1 MNKHFHGFLVGIS
14 VLPALLVMP
23 AVAVE
28 IDDDINLNSTFSD
41 GILLERVNAI
51 YGKTGTLSVDNIDI
65 NINENEK
72 VRAIQAWYDDSK
84 VFLGGDTT
92 QTIKLSDTKEG
103 GYGAVAGPGS
113 YINLKSRDITV
124 IGNNGG
130 LYTYQGAIDVVAS
143 NDVNV
148 SASDAIHAYENASIS
163 VKANNLTVDGVD
175 TGLMANYRK
184 GQITVE
190 ATGDVN
196 ISAQDSA
203 IHAGFGTADLTKAK
217 EDTSFV
223 DIKAKNINLTATE
236 TGIEAMSNGWIDLD
250 GNLTVN
256 AKNAILARGY
266 ATVNVN
272 ESGKNTVK
280 MDGDMNFNFYSNP
293 GSSGNSNSPID
304 AYVNINLT
312 DAQSYWTGNTLVEY
326 YYADEPAESVLAVNN
341 FRLSL
346 SNGAVWNATKITNE
360 QTVVVDDE
368 TGLDVTSGKYYI
380 ALNNLNI
387 DNGTVNIA
395 DMDRGIIVENATI
408 ADATFNGGKLNI
420 GEMTLTSGT
429 SVFNNDVA
437 GVSASSVLTVDSG
450 ATMNIGTNNVNVNT
464 ITLNGTMLATVRSGD
479 DAQITATTKFDGD
492 GELKL
497 SFSDAGTY
505 KVFGGKIFDNV
516 DVSSSVYDL
525 NWNEG
530 TLVVTQKSV
539 EDIASDNNLSTE
551 TATAISGLMT
561 STSET
566 LNDLAVVIQEKLASG
581 TDVERAEVEHAQ
593 AAIHPETQSVVQSV
607 SSSVQNTVTSLAAGR
622 MSMPTV
628 GRNGG
633 DVKMTSGGVWA
644 QGIFNKSKHSDAFNG
659 YTRGIAAGLDG
670 TLDKVWTIGAGYAFA
685 HSDIS
690 GTARD
695 TEIDSSS
702 VFVYGQYKPSA
713 WYMNLVANYTM
724 ADYTETGAAL
734 GTGISAKY
742 DVDSFGANIAT
753 GYDFVGGITPE
764 LGLRYMHINS
774 SDYINSLGIKN
785 ELADADY
792 LTASLGTKYAF
803 DIKATKRF
811 TLRPELNYAV
821 KYDMLSDKQVAT
833 VTMPGVNAYALN
845 GERLSRIAGEFGIGL
860 TMNYRGLDLS
870 LNYDIEAR
878 EDYTSQSGRVKF
890 RYNF

>member
-1 MNKHFHGFLVGIS
+1 
-14 VLPALLVMP
+14 
-23 AVAVE
+23 
-28 IDDDINLNSTFSD
+28 
-41 GILLERVNAI
+41 
-51 YGKTGTLSVDNIDI
+51 
-65 NINENEK
+65 
-72 VRAIQAWYDDSK
+72 
-84 VFLGGDTT
+84 
-92 QTIKLSDTKEG
+92 
-103 GYGAVAGPGS
+103 
-113 YINLKSRDITV
+113 
-124 IGNNGG
+124 
-130 LYTYQGAIDVVAS
+130 
-143 NDVNV
+143 
-148 SASDAIHAYENASIS
+148 
-163 VKANNLTVDGVD
+163 
-175 TGLMANYRK
+175 
-184 GQITVE
+184 
-190 ATGDVN
+190 
-196 ISAQDSA
+196 
-203 IHAGFGTADLTKAK
+203 
-217 EDTSFV
+217 
-223 DIKAKNINLTATE
+223 
-236 TGIEAMSNGWIDLD
+236 MS
-250 GNLTVN
+250 
-256 AKNAILARGY
+256 
-266 ATVNVN
+266 
-272 ESGKNTVK
+272 
-280 MDGDMNFNFYSNP
+280 
-293 GSSGNSNSPID
+293 
-304 AYVNINLT
+304 
-312 DAQSYWTGNTLVEY
+312 Q
-326 YYADEPAESVLAVNN
+326 
-341 FRLSL
+341 
-346 SNGAVWNATKITNE
+346 
-360 QTVVVDDE
+360 
-368 TGLDVTSGKYYI
+368 
-380 ALNNLNI
+380 
-387 DNGTVNIA
+387 
-395 DMDRGIIVENATI
+395 
-408 ADATFNGGKLNI
+408 KLNI

-429 SVFNNDVA
+429 SIFNNDVV
-437 GVSASSVLTVDSG
+437 GVDADSVLTVDSG

-464 ITLNGTMLATVRSGD
+464 ITLNGTMLATVRTGD
-479 DAQITATTKFDGD
+479 DAQITAATKFDGN

-497 SFSDAGTY
+497 SFNNAGTY

-525 NWNEG
+525 NWDDG
-530 TLVVTQKSV
+530 DLVVTQKSV

-566 LNDLAVVIQEKLASG
+566 LNDLAVAIQEKLASG
-581 TDVERAEVEHAQ
+581 TDEERAEVEHAQ
-593 AAIHPETQSVVQSV
+593 AAIHPETESVVQSV
-607 SSSVQNTVTSLAAGR
+607 SSSVQNTVTSLATGR

-633 DVKMTSGGVWA
+633 DVNMTSGGVWA
-644 QGIFNKSKHSDAFNG
+644 QGIFNKSKQNDAFNG

-670 TLDKVWTIGAGYAFA
+670 TINKVWTIGAGYAFA
-685 HSDIS
+685 HSDIT

-702 VFVYGQYKPSA
+702 IFVYGQYKPSA

-753 GYDFVGGITPE
+753 GYGFVGGITPE

-792 LTASLGTKYAF
+792 LTATLGTKYAF

-811 TLRPELNYAV
+811 TLRPELNYGV

-860 TMNYRGLDLS
+860 TMNYRELDVS